1 MSYKEHIKHVEGNEK
16 GNILMFALSTC
27 GWCKKTKKF
36 LGELGVD
43 YNYVD
48 VDLLPE
54 QDKEEAE
61 EEMKKWNP
69 SVSFPTLVIN
79 NEDSVVGYKPEIIKQ
94 KLGL

>member
-69 SVSFPTLVIN
+69 SVSFPTLIIDN
-79 NEDSVVGYKPEIIKQ
+79 RDGVVGYKPEIIKQ